1 MQRKLWEDAKIS
13 GISFTDLFEAYMEC
27 RSNKRNTTN
36 ALQFEIDYEANLMRL
51 LNEINTGQYYPGR
64 SIAFVIDKPVK
75 REIFAADLP
84 RWIKF

>member
-36 ALQFEIDYEANLMRL
+36 ALKFEIDYEAVNSK
-51 LNEINTGQYYPGR
+51 QD
-64 SIAFVIDKPVK
+64 SISPLKN
-75 REIFAADLP
+75 
-84 RWIKF
+84 